1 MKWKEFRDM
10 LIGISPET
18 ALGRTVA
25 IRAEKDQK
33 VINRFT
39 PDQRKI
45 WSAWRQR
52 KAKRVSPQTTAAFL
66 EDMKRAFIA
75 MAGVKE
81 TKGG

>member
-10 LIGISPET
+10 LVGISPET
-18 ALGRTVA
+18 ALGRVVS
-25 IRAEKDQK
+25 IRAEKNMK

-45 WSAWRQR
+45 WSEWRQKR
-52 KAKRVSPQTTAAFL
+52 AKHVSAQTTTAFL
-66 EDMKRAFIA
+66 EDMKKAFMT

-81 TKGG
+81 SKGR